1 MEREPVSTRRR
12 QVMAATLASIAAPVV
27 LAATGASAETGEPPM
42 IVSGRILGA
51 DLGPLAGAT
60 IEARDP
66 EKSSIVTVI
75 TDADGRFF
83 VALPRARRG
92 LDYRISHPA
101 LGTLPSR
108 QQELTHVQRDEAGV
122 WRASLG
128 IALA

>member
-1 MEREPVSTRRR
+1 MKQEPVSARRR
-12 QVMAATLASIAAPVV
+12 QVIVASLAGMAAPAV
-27 LAATGASAETGEPPM
+27 LAATGASAETGESPM

-66 EKSSIVTVI
+66 EKRSVVTAI

-83 VALPRARRG
+83 AALPRARRG

-108 QQELTHVQRDEAGV
+108 QQKLTYLQRDEAGV